1 MCTCVERGERGG
13 AMNESDAL
21 RITIYLV
28 SLWINGLHDNEMG
41 PLPRQWGND
50 LWPGH
55 GGDWFEAVLPLLA
68 SMRVTNTLQQVAY
81 K

>member
-1 MCTCVERGERGG
+1 MCRERGKRD

-28 SLWINGLHDNEMG
+28 SLWINDNEMG
-41 PLPRQWGND
+41 PLPRQWGNY

-55 GGDWFEAVLPLLA
+55 GCDWFKAVLPLLA
-68 SMRVTNTLQQVAY
+68 AMRVTNIATSGT
-81 K
+81 